1 MKIGIIGS
9 GIVGQVL
16 AKAFTSEG
24 HRVTVGTR
32 NSAKEELVQFKAAN
46 PTIEL
51 ADFAGTAAFGEL
63 LVLATG
69 GAVTLE
75 AIELAGLHNFSH
87 KVVIDATNPI
97 AKEPPVNGVLK
108 FFTDYNS
115 TLLEIIQNFI
125 PDAKL
130 VKAFNSVGNGVM
142 YKPVFKEGRPTMFIA
157 GNNAAAKET
166 VTTILTSF
174 GWETADMGNAIAAR
188 AIEPLC
194 ILWCING
201 FTKNEWGHAFKLL
214 HP

>member
-75 AIELAGLHNFSH
+75 AIELAG
-87 KVVIDATNPI
+87 
-97 AKEPPVNGVLK
+97 
-108 FFTDYNS
+108 
-115 TLLEIIQNFI
+115 
-125 PDAKL
+125 
-130 VKAFNSVGNGVM
+130 
-142 YKPVFKEGRPTMFIA
+142 
-157 GNNAAAKET
+157 
-166 VTTILTSF
+166 
-174 GWETADMGNAIAAR
+174 
-188 AIEPLC
+188 
-194 ILWCING
+194 
-201 FTKNEWGHAFKLL
+201 
-214 HP
+214 